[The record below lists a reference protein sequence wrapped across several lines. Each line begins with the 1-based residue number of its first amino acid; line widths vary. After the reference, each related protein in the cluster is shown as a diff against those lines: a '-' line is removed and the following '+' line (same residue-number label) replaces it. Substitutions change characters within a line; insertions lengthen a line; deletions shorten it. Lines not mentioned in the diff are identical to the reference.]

1 MLPRKRCHANVATQM
16 LPRKCCHTNV
26 ATQMLPRKCC
36 HANVAT
42 QMLPR
47 KCCHAVL
54 NVATQM
60 LPRKCCLENDVARA
74 AGLCSSKSKLQG
86 RGESSAEF
94 LRIGRNMASKEGAG
108 PEEADVIADLPPED
122 KEETEA
128 EKTQRKA
135 KERKEGLKELF
146 GQIFPLV
153 VLFDVGLRV
162 EKGVQRPANTGPT
175 SWGGSASV
183 AKLLSLATWTD
194 FLILAVGFLGAL
206 AHGAGQPLM
215 CLMFGDLIDG
225 LGSTMFAEVDTT
237 AFVNMSAADQASM
250 MEAMSQQA
258 NELML
263 ESVGDT
269 AIKFIL
275 IGCGVCAAASLQ
287 GFSFAYFVDS
297 QVKKMRP
304 MYFDAMLHQ
313 DVGWFDTHSPG
324 ALAGEMTA
332 DLEAFH
338 EAFGTKLGVSI
349 MSSSGL
355 ITGLAVGFFLSW
367 EIALLMLATLPLM
380 SAGALIMAQ
389 AVLDAVQEVQGPYEK
404 AAALA
409 DEMLFAIRT
418 VVAFGG
424 EAREIRRYSD
434 AVSSASKGGLRN
446 RIKIGFGMGYIWFV
460 YFAAMAVAF
469 WFAMTLMTGGK
480 EGLSS
485 GRVMAAFT
493 CVLTSGFM
501 IGNIAPGFANI
512 AAAKVSMAR
521 FFCLVNSESTIQKRV
536 RDDREVIGPI
546 ETLQLEDVHFAYPA
560 RPEITV
566 LHGLSLTIQKGK
578 KVAVVG
584 ESGSGNCRKFVGKV
598 LVNGKDL
605 RNINIQS
612 YRKQI
617 GYVGQEP
624 VLFATSVRENI
635 LQGSSGASEEDFEA
649 AAKQAQLDFV
659 RGLPKAFDTYV
670 GSGGSQFSGGQK
682 QRIAIARALLKKP
695 SLLFLDEATSALDSR
710 SEKMIQR
717 TIDSLGKTTAG
728 KMTIVSIA
736 HRLSTVQNSD
746 IIFVLSGGRVAEKGS
761 HSELTAQEGGIY
773 QALAAA
779 QGAVLVHQDTGDLNL
794 EDVEEEVMVPKIM
807 AEPSKAANTMAEEA
821 EDKEA
826 NRIKD
831 ITKNYKVPMRRLL
844 SFSRPYWWAFA
855 PGFLAAVVSGACF
868 PVLGAFILVEA
879 MMALMQTDM
888 DVMKRQ
894 AELAAMWF
902 LIFGAAKC
910 VSSCL
915 QFASFGIIA
924 EATTKEARVALLTN
938 MFRQDVGFHD
948 DPENTSAKLVASLK
962 IYAFRIA
969 RLIITFG
976 DKADA
981 LCSVVVG
988 LTLAFI
994 ACWEMAGVMLLSIP
1008 IFGAAQG
1015 IQMAMMMG
1023 GEKSENQVFKAATQV
1038 LADSLLNS
1046 RTVQASGNE
1055 RDICKLYTKMVDSI
1069 SQNLARRHLLNGLVF
1084 GSSAFLGLE
1093 AFWIMAGGFYFMGV
1107 LIDAGR
1113 ATFETGQQAFMGI
1126 LYAGMGAGMASAL
1139 TGDLAKAK
1147 VAAHAPRKPGG
1158 SLGLMI

>member
-1 MLPRKRCHANVATQM
+1 M
-16 LPRKCCHTNV
+16 
-26 ATQMLPRKCC
+26 
-36 HANVAT
+36 
-42 QMLPR
+42 
-47 KCCHAVL
+47 
-54 NVATQM
+54 
-60 LPRKCCLENDVARA
+60 
-74 AGLCSSKSKLQG
+74 
-86 RGESSAEF
+86 
-94 LRIGRNMASKEGAG
+94 
-108 PEEADVIADLPPED
+108 
-122 KEETEA
+122 
-128 EKTQRKA
+128 
-135 KERKEGLKELF
+135 
-146 GQIFPLV
+146 
-153 VLFDVGLRV
+153 
-162 EKGVQRPANTGPT
+162 
-175 SWGGSASV
+175 
-183 AKLLSLATWTD
+183 
-194 FLILAVGFLGAL
+194 
-206 AHGAGQPLM
+206 
-215 CLMFGDLIDG
+215 
-225 LGSTMFAEVDTT
+225 
-237 AFVNMSAADQASM
+237 
-250 MEAMSQQA
+250 
-258 NELML
+258 
-263 ESVGDT
+263 
-269 AIKFIL
+269 
-275 IGCGVCAAASLQ
+275 
-287 GFSFAYFVDS
+287 
-297 QVKKMRP
+297 
-304 MYFDAMLHQ
+304 
-313 DVGWFDTHSPG
+313 
-324 ALAGEMTA
+324 
-332 DLEAFH
+332 
-338 EAFGTKLGVSI
+338 
-349 MSSSGL
+349 
-355 ITGLAVGFFLSW
+355 
-367 EIALLMLATLPLM
+367 
-380 SAGALIMAQ
+380 
-389 AVLDAVQEVQGPYEK
+389 DAVQEVQGHYEK

-446 RIKIGFGMGYIWFV
+446 RIKMGIGMGYIWLV
-460 YFAAMAVAF
+460 YFAAMALAF
-469 WFAMTLMTGGK
+469 WYAMTLMTGGK
-480 EGLSS
+480 EDLTS

-521 FFCLVNSESTIQKRV
+521 FFYLVNRESTIQKRV

-584 ESGSGNCRKFVGKV
+584 ESGSGKSTIMALLERFYDPSEGKV

-605 RNINIQS
+605 RNINVQS

-649 AAKQAQLDFV
+649 AATQAQLDFV
-659 RGLPKAFDTYV
+659 RGLPKGFDTYV

-746 IIFVLSGGRVAEKGS
+746 IIFVLSGGRVSEQGS

-779 QGAVLVHQDTGDLNL
+779 QGAVLVHQDTGDLV
-794 EDVEEEVMVPKIM
+794 VEEAGGDPVDEEAEVMTPKIM
-807 AEPSKAANTMAEEA
+807 AEPSKATNMVAEEA
-821 EDKEA
+821 EDEEA
-826 NRIKD
+826 DRIKD

-844 SFSRPYWWAFA
+844 SFSRPYWWSFA

-868 PVLGAFILVEA
+868 PVLGAFVLVEA
-879 MMALMQTDM
+879 LMALLQTDM
-888 DVMKRQ
+888 DVMRRE

-915 QFASFGIIA
+915 QFACFGLIA
-924 EATTKEARVALLTN
+924 EVTTKEARVALLTN

-948 DPENTSAKLVASLK
+948 DPENTSAKLVAALK

-994 ACWEMAGVMLLSIP
+994 ASWEMAGVMLLAIP
-1008 IFGAAQG
+1008 IFGVAQG
-1015 IQMAMMMG
+1015 VEMAMMVG
-1023 GEKSENQVFKAATQV
+1023 GEKSENHVLKAATQV

-1055 RDICKLYTKMVDSI
+1055 RDVCKLYTKMVDSI
-1069 SQNLARRHLLNGLVF
+1069 SQNLLKKHLLNGLVF
-1084 GSSAFLGLE
+1084 GFVSAI
-1093 AFWIMAGGFYFMGV
+1093 AFWVMAGGFYFMGV

-1126 LYAGMGAGMASAL
+1126 LYAGLGAGMASAL

-1147 VAAHAPRKPGG
+1147 VAAHDMFEILDRETRINGLEPTGECLRAVQVGRLEFRNVQFAYPFRPDVQVLKGISFVLEAGKSAGLVGPSGGGKSTVMAMLQRFYDPGSGDVLIGGTQQPLRELNIRWWRKQIGFVGQEPILFNTSILENVMYGLEESEKVSDEHLQQCKKMANLNFIDSNKAQGWETQVGPRGSRLSGG
-1158 SLGLMI
+1158 QKQRVAICRALVRNPPLLLLDEATSALDSQSERLVQSALQAARQGRTSIAIAHRLSTIQDCDVIIVVSEGQVVETGTHTELMHAKGVYYKLQRGQKE

>member
-1 MLPRKRCHANVATQM
+1 M
-16 LPRKCCHTNV
+16 
-26 ATQMLPRKCC
+26 
-36 HANVAT
+36 
-42 QMLPR
+42 
-47 KCCHAVL
+47 
-54 NVATQM
+54 
-60 LPRKCCLENDVARA
+60 
-74 AGLCSSKSKLQG
+74 
-86 RGESSAEF
+86 
-94 LRIGRNMASKEGAG
+94 
-108 PEEADVIADLPPED
+108 
-122 KEETEA
+122 
-128 EKTQRKA
+128 
-135 KERKEGLKELF
+135 
-146 GQIFPLV
+146 
-153 VLFDVGLRV
+153 
-162 EKGVQRPANTGPT
+162 
-175 SWGGSASV
+175 
-183 AKLLSLATWTD
+183 
-194 FLILAVGFLGAL
+194 
-206 AHGAGQPLM
+206 
-215 CLMFGDLIDG
+215 
-225 LGSTMFAEVDTT
+225 
-237 AFVNMSAADQASM
+237 
-250 MEAMSQQA
+250 
-258 NELML
+258 
-263 ESVGDT
+263 
-269 AIKFIL
+269 
-275 IGCGVCAAASLQ
+275 
-287 GFSFAYFVDS
+287 
-297 QVKKMRP
+297 
-304 MYFDAMLHQ
+304 
-313 DVGWFDTHSPG
+313 
-324 ALAGEMTA
+324 
-332 DLEAFH
+332 
-338 EAFGTKLGVSI
+338 
-349 MSSSGL
+349 
-355 ITGLAVGFFLSW
+355 
-367 EIALLMLATLPLM
+367 
-380 SAGALIMAQ
+380 
-389 AVLDAVQEVQGPYEK
+389 
-404 AAALA
+404 
-409 DEMLFAIRT
+409 
-418 VVAFGG
+418 
-424 EAREIRRYSD
+424 
-434 AVSSASKGGLRN
+434 
-446 RIKIGFGMGYIWFV
+446 
-460 YFAAMAVAF
+460 
-469 WFAMTLMTGGK
+469 
-480 EGLSS
+480 
-485 GRVMAAFT
+485 
-493 CVLTSGFM
+493 
-501 IGNIAPGFANI
+501 
-512 AAAKVSMAR
+512 
-521 FFCLVNSESTIQKRV
+521 
-536 RDDREVIGPI
+536 
-546 ETLQLEDVHFAYPA
+546 
-560 RPEITV
+560 
-566 LHGLSLTIQKGK
+566 
-578 KVAVVG
+578 
-584 ESGSGNCRKFVGKV
+584 

-1084 GSSAFLGLE
+1084 GFSSAL

-1147 VAAHAPRKPGG
+1147 VAAHDMFEILDRETRINGLEPTGECLRDVHVGRLEFRNVQFAYPFRPDVQVLKGISFVLEAGKSAGLVGPSGGGKSTVMAMLQRFYDPASGDVLIGDTQQPLRELNIRWWRKQIGFVGQEPILFNTSILENVMYGLEDGEKVSDEHLQQCKKMANLNFIDSNKAQGWETQVGPRGSRLSGG
-1158 SLGLMI
+1158 QKQRVAICRALVRNPPLLLLDEATSALDSQSERLVQSALEAARQGRTSIAIAHRLSTIQDCDVIIVVSEGQVAETGTHAELMQAKGVYYKLQRGQKE

>member
-1 MLPRKRCHANVATQM
+1 
-16 LPRKCCHTNV
+16 
-26 ATQMLPRKCC
+26 
-36 HANVAT
+36 
-42 QMLPR
+42 
-47 KCCHAVL
+47 
-54 NVATQM
+54 
-60 LPRKCCLENDVARA
+60 
-74 AGLCSSKSKLQG
+74 
-86 RGESSAEF
+86 
-94 LRIGRNMASKEGAG
+94 MASKLEGAG
-108 PEEADVIADLPPED
+108 PDEADVIADLPAEE

-128 EKTQRKA
+128 QKTQRKA
-135 KERKEGLKELF
+135 KERKEGLKE
-146 GQIFPLV
+146 
-153 VLFDVGLRV
+153 
-162 EKGVQRPANTGPT
+162 
-175 SWGGSASV
+175 WGGSASV

-194 FLILAVGFLGAL
+194 FLILAIGFLGAV
-206 AHGAGQPLM
+206 AHGAGQPFYKSR
-215 CLMFGDLIDG
+215 FGDLIDG
-225 LGSTMFAEVDTT
+225 LGSTMFAEFDTT
-237 AFVNMSAADQASM
+237 SFMNMSAADQASM

-275 IGCGVCAAASLQ
+275 IGCGVCAAATLQ
-287 GFSFAYFVDS
+287 GFSFAYFVDN

-380 SAGALIMAQ
+380 SAGAFLMGQ

-446 RIKIGFGMGYIWFV
+446 RIKMGLGMGYIWFV
-460 YFAAMAVAF
+460 YFAAMALAF

-480 EGLSS
+480 EDLTS

-521 FFCLVNSESTIQKRV
+521 FFYLVNRESTIQKRV

-584 ESGSGNCRKFVGKV
+584 ESGSGKSTIMALLERFYDPSEGKV

-605 RNINIQS
+605 RSINVQS

-649 AAKQAQLDFV
+649 AAKQAI
-659 RGLPKAFDTYV
+659 RGLGF
-670 GSGGSQFSGGQK
+670 
-682 QRIAIARALLKKP
+682 
-695 SLLFLDEATSALDSR
+695 
-710 SEKMIQR
+710 
-717 TIDSLGKTTAG
+717 
-728 KMTIVSIA
+728 
-736 HRLSTVQNSD
+736 
-746 IIFVLSGGRVAEKGS
+746 RV
-761 HSELTAQEGGIY
+761 
-773 QALAAA
+773 
-779 QGAVLVHQDTGDLNL
+779 
-794 EDVEEEVMVPKIM
+794 
-807 AEPSKAANTMAEEA
+807 
-821 EDKEA
+821 
-826 NRIKD
+826 
-831 ITKNYKVPMRRLL
+831 
-844 SFSRPYWWAFA
+844 
-855 PGFLAAVVSGACF
+855 
-868 PVLGAFILVEA
+868 
-879 MMALMQTDM
+879 
-888 DVMKRQ
+888 
-894 AELAAMWF
+894 
-902 LIFGAAKC
+902 
-910 VSSCL
+910 
-915 QFASFGIIA
+915 
-924 EATTKEARVALLTN
+924 
-938 MFRQDVGFHD
+938 
-948 DPENTSAKLVASLK
+948 
-962 IYAFRIA
+962 
-969 RLIITFG
+969 
-976 DKADA
+976 
-981 LCSVVVG
+981 
-988 LTLAFI
+988 
-994 ACWEMAGVMLLSIP
+994 
-1008 IFGAAQG
+1008 
-1015 IQMAMMMG
+1015 
-1023 GEKSENQVFKAATQV
+1023 
-1038 LADSLLNS
+1038 
-1046 RTVQASGNE
+1046 
-1055 RDICKLYTKMVDSI
+1055 
-1069 SQNLARRHLLNGLVF
+1069 
-1084 GSSAFLGLE
+1084 
-1093 AFWIMAGGFYFMGV
+1093 
-1107 LIDAGR
+1107 
-1113 ATFETGQQAFMGI
+1113 
-1126 LYAGMGAGMASAL
+1126 
-1139 TGDLAKAK
+1139 
-1147 VAAHAPRKPGG
+1147 
-1158 SLGLMI
+1158 